1 LAPKVFRISAEVLQ
15 VVKSPSAVGAA
26 RPPGPDELVRH
37 LDQLPATAAV
47 LPHLLR
53 LLKSDSASLS
63 EVIELIRVDSAITAR
78 CLQMGSSTYYNARGT
93 PCESVAEAVHR
104 VGFNEVYKLVSYAAT
119 AQLLMRPL
127 APYHLQPEETWQRS
141 VSCALAAEQLAD
153 YAGVNR
159 NLAYTA
165 GLLHGVGMIAVDAW
179 MHREAVDL
187 HFDSDELPG
196 ETVASE
202 TRLLGYTNAEV
213 GAALLR
219 LWEFP
224 AAIVEPVRWQY
235 EPAKSRE
242 EPLLACLLHV
252 AKWLRDAAH
261 IPEDQPLP
269 NEPEK
274 WILETLNLDS
284 SDLEIRLY
292 QVRDAFLA
300 AARLLGN

>member
-1 LAPKVFRISAEVLQ
+1 MVQTLE
-15 VVKSPSAVGAA
+15 
-26 RPPGPDELVRH
+26 H
-37 LDQLPATAAV
+37 LPATAAV

-53 LLKSDSASLS
+53 LLRSDTASLN
-63 EVIELIRVDSAITAR
+63 EIIELIRVDPAITAR
-78 CLQMGSSTYYNARGT
+78 TLQMGSSSYYNLHGT

-104 VGFNEVYKLVSYAAT
+104 VGFNEVYKLVAYAAT

-127 APYHLQPEETWQRS
+127 APYHLSPEENWQRA

-153 YAGVNR
+153 HAGVNR

-165 GLLHGVGMIAVDAW
+165 GLLHAAGMIAIDAW
-179 MHREAVDL
+179 MQREAVDL
-187 HFDSDELPG
+187 HFDSDELPA
-196 ETVASE
+196 ETTASE
-202 TRLLGYTNAEV
+202 VRLLACTNAEI

-235 EPAKSRE
+235 DPSRSRD

-261 IPEDQPLP
+261 VPEDEPLP
-269 NEPEK
+269 AEPAS
-274 WILETLNLDS
+274 WILETLRLTS
-284 SDLEIRLY
+284 ADLEIRLY
-292 QVRDAFLA
+292 QVRDAFHS
-300 AARLLGN
+300 AARLLEG

>member
-1 LAPKVFRISAEVLQ
+1 
-15 VVKSPSAVGAA
+15 VKSPSAVGVGLA
-26 RPPGPDELVRH
+26 RPLDPDALVRVLEH
-37 LDQLPATAAV
+37 LPATAAV

-53 LLKSDSASLS
+53 LLRSDRASLQ

-78 CLQMGSSTYYNARGT
+78 CLQMANSSYYNARGAA
-93 PCESVAEAVHR
+93 CESVGEAVHR

-127 APYHLQPEETWQRS
+127 APYHLQPAETWQRS

-153 YAGVNR
+153 HAGVNR

-165 GLLHGVGMIAVDAW
+165 GLLHGVGMIAIDAW
-179 MHREAVDL
+179 MQRESIDL
-187 HFDSDELPG
+187 HFDTDELPN

-202 TRLLGYTNAEV
+202 SRMLGLTNAEV

-219 LWEFP
+219 MWEFP
-224 AAIVEPVRWQY
+224 SAIVDPVRWQY
-235 EPAKSRE
+235 DPAKSRE
-242 EPLLACLLHV
+242 APLLACLIHV

-269 NEPEK
+269 TEPAK
-274 WILETLNLDS
+274 WILETLNLTS
-284 SDLEIRLY
+284 GDLEIRLY
-292 QVRDAFLA
+292 QVRDAFQA
-300 AARLLGN
+300 AARLLED

>member
-1 LAPKVFRISAEVLQ
+1 MVNS
-15 VVKSPSAVGAA
+15 SPAVGAA
-26 RPPGPDELVRH
+26 RPSGPDDLVRH

-53 LLKSDSASLS
+53 LLKSDTASLH

-153 YAGVNR
+153 HAGVNR

-165 GLLHGVGMIAVDAW
+165 GLLHGVGMIAIDAW
-179 MHREAVDL
+179 MHREAIDL
-187 HFDSDELPG
+187 HFDSDELPN
-196 ETVASE
+196 ETIASE
-202 TRLLGYTNAEV
+202 TRLVGSTNAEV

-224 AAIVEPVRWQY
+224 SAIVEPVRWQY
-235 EPAKSRE
+235 EPAKCRE
-242 EPLLACLLHV
+242 EPMFAVLLHV

-261 IPEDQPLP
+261 VPEDQPLP
-269 NEPEK
+269 TEPEP
-274 WILETLNLDS
+274 WILEMLQLTS
-284 SDLEIRLY
+284 ADLEIRLY
-292 QVRDAFLA
+292 QVRDGSPP
-300 AARLLGN
+300 AARLLTD